1 MDNTE
6 DFKSF
11 VKSLKDS
18 DISRFPDIDLTGNIP
33 NSLGFNSLMLFFL
46 MIKIS
51 AIPFVEDFTKIGS
64 EIGLTPEEAISFQE
78 INNDLILCQRIIMQK
93 CMEQHVI
100 LCLLKFMIDD
110 LILSLP
116 EIEDSETIDIF
127 QEYLENFYDLEKV
140 GGGPKRAK
148 TENNSGL
155 TGFLRKLI
163 FLFLIMVMATSSE
176 SARDICPYGQEYVP
190 GKGRGTVGQC
200 VAKGS
205 IARTV
210 SSAPTVFSAS
220 TVSSASTNFAK
231 QLARSDPTQAHDSH
245 VGGPGAIVY
254 KDPQSGIILYDTRTA
269 SFGTSEFATSVASLP
284 RMKSKQYDFHDA
296 VTRWQPE
303 KKQEIDQIFNNILK
317 LIGLEGQNEPETGRD
332 YIVKIID
339 DYNKKAAEVAKN
351 AETSCLVVMEG
362 IKREGGFS
370 GVYDLNNVTETL
382 EQINQ
387 AEKLFKEAEE
397 DRWQESVETGAKRVV
412 VGVVAGAGAGAAYGS
427 TGGPIGAGIGGLV
440 GGLVG
445 LGTSTWNH
453 FMGSKHALRKY
464 NNFITEFSKSQNPIT
479 QYDPKTRNTILEQ
492 VYGFSRV
499 YCSYAFSSQIKLTES
514 NSIEVYGTKLGQED
528 VHGLFTLLK
537 ENLSLKI
544 VTETN
549 SSNTD
554 RNIILDSLHQ
564 RLEILQTLN
573 LKISDYSSIRAPR
586 QLEDLLD
593 SGPNSKTLTQIN
605 TYFTEQLGVLKK
617 LALQSEESK
626 PLEKERQIQAT
637 EILLESL
644 EIAKI
649 KGQGTDA
656 EIKISQQELYYRQ
669 LRDELSYN
677 QTKIVVEGWSKWLLA
692 PVGGILEGAGEVTG
706 DALYGILSGILG
718 KFPTW
723 VLVGGGI
730 VATSL
735 ALSTLSGPIVMGA
748 QIIGKGLGWVMWAI
762 KLTFEGAWWICKM
775 ALTPVGWVYRS
786 LGIFV
791 GRNPAAAA
799 AAAGVPGA
807 PPANHALPPGFGPR
821 DPQPYGRS
829 GGRKT
834 KKIRKQKRRIS
845 KKRVLKNR
853 TKKRFLNAKRR
864 RTKYRK

>member
-1 MDNTE
+1 MDNNE

-11 VKSLKDS
+11 VKSLKAIDS
-18 DISRFPDIDLTGNIP
+18 SRFPDIDLTCNIP
-33 NSLGFNSLMLFFL
+33 NSLVFNSLMLFFL
-46 MIKIS
+46 MTKIS
-51 AIPFVEDFTKIGS
+51 AIPFVDDFTKIGS

-127 QEYLENFYDLEKV
+127 QEYLENFYDSEKV

-190 GKGRGTVGQC
+190 GKGRGTLGQC

-205 IARTV
+205 IARTG
-210 SSAPTVFSAS
+210 SSAS
-220 TVSSASTNFAK
+220 TVSIAKTNIAK
-231 QLARSDPTQAHDSH
+231 QLARSDPTQAHDSD

-254 KDPQSGIILYDTRTA
+254 KDPQSGIILYDTTTA
-269 SFGTSEFATSVASLP
+269 SFGTKDFALAVAEMP
-284 RMKSKQYDFHDA
+284 RMKTAQYDFDFA

-303 KKQEIDQIFNNILK
+303 KKQEIDQIFKDILK
-317 LIGLEGQNEPETGRD
+317 LMIPAWEGSNEPKTGKD
-332 YIVKIID
+332 YIEEIIKN
-339 DYNKKAAEVAKN
+339 YNEKALNVANN
-351 AETSCLVVMEG
+351 AENTCLEVMKG
-362 IKREGGFS
+362 IYREGGFS
-370 GVYDLNNVTETL
+370 GVYDLNDVSKTL
-382 EQINQ
+382 EQVNE
-387 AEKLFKEAEE
+387 AEMLFKRAEE
-397 DRWQESVETGAKRVV
+397 DRWQKNMENGAANTAGGIMLG
-412 VGVVAGAGAGAAYGS
+412 VGTAGLAGAAYGAPAGP
-427 TGGPIGAGIGGLV
+427 GGMAIGGLI
-440 GGLVG
+440 GGLAG

-453 FMGSKHALRKY
+453 FMGTKHALRDYDDFK
-464 NNFITEFSKSQNPIT
+464 TEIRSSQNPIT
-479 QYDPKTRNTILEQ
+479 QYDTKARHTILEK
-492 VYGFSRV
+492 VYGASKV

-514 NSIEVYGTKLGQED
+514 NSIEVYGTKLDYPD
-528 VHGLFTLLK
+528 VHGLFSLLK

-544 VTETN
+544 VTETDP
-549 SSNTD
+549 SKKD
-554 RNIILDSLHQ
+554 RNELLDSLHQ

-573 LKISDYSSIRAPR
+573 SKISDYSSIRAPR
-586 QLEDLLD
+586 QLEDLRD
-593 SGPNSKTLTQIN
+593 SGQNSKTLTQIN
-605 TYFTEQLGVLKK
+605 TYFTEQLGVLQK
-617 LALQSEESK
+617 LASQAEESK
-626 PLEKERQIQAT
+626 PLEKERQIQGT
-637 EILLESL
+637 KILLDSL

-649 KGQGTDA
+649 KAQAMDA
-656 EIKISQQELYYRQ
+656 QITISQQELFYRKQ
-669 LRDELSYN
+669 LDELSYN

-723 VLVGGGI
+723 ALVGGGI

-762 KLTFEGAWWICKM
+762 KLPFKGAWWICKM

-807 PPANHALPPGFGPR
+807 PAANPALPPGFGPR
-821 DPQPYGRS
+821 APQPYGS

-834 KKIRKQKRRIS
+834 RKIRKQKRRIS
-845 KKRVLKNR
+845 KKRVLKNK
-853 TKKRFLNAKRR
+853 TKKRILNAKRR